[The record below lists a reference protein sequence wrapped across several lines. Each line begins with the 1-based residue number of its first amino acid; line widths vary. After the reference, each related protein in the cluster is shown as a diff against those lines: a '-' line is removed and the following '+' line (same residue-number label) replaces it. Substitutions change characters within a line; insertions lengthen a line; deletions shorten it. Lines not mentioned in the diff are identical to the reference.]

1 MIAPKALTPRDD
13 TPLRLKEA
21 AALAFPNGGMTEASL
36 RREAAKGR
44 LAIERIA
51 GKDFVTLAAIAE
63 MRERCRRGPR
73 AQDYG
78 SDQPSEMRPA
88 PCSSPRDGSSETEA
102 ARLALDA
109 ARATARRLREGLPNI
124 SRPNTRRPVE
134 SARLTK

>member
-1 MIAPKALTPRDD
+1 MSPRALTPRDD

-21 AALAFPNGGMTEASL
+21 AALAFPNGGVNEASL

-63 MRERCRRGPR
+63 MRERCRRGPK
-73 AQDYG
+73 AQDSG
-78 SDQPSEMRPA
+78 SGQPSETKPA
-88 PCSSPRDGSSETEA
+88 PSSNPPDGSSETEA

-109 ARATARRLREGLPNI
+109 ARATAKRLKAGLRNTSPQ
-124 SRPNTRRPVE
+124 NTRQPGASE
-134 SARLTK
+134 H